1 MKKVKEV
8 STKFRVT
15 KSDNDPVKRGDN
27 ITLTRKVKSR
37 GPGPDVVEPPKPP
50 RKSLD
55 ERIAEAIVKTVPNLI
70 NQALKP
76 VVSRLDNIDT
86 RLDKQD
92 EFNQYVRNVFERNNL
107 R

>member
-8 STKFRVT
+8 STKYRVT
-15 KSDNDPVKRGDN
+15 KSDNDPVKCGDH
-27 ITLTRKVKSR
+27 ITLTRKVKPR
-37 GPGPDVVEPPKPP
+37 GPGPDVVEPSKAP

-76 VVSRLDNIDT
+76 VLS

-92 EFNQYVRNVFERNNL
+92 EFNQYVRDVFERNNL
-107 R
+107 H

>member
-1 MKKVKEV
+1 V

-15 KSDNDPVKRGDN
+15 KSDNDPVKCGDH
-27 ITLTRKVKSR
+27 ITLTRKVKSC
-37 GPGPDVVEPPKPP
+37 GPDVVEPPKPP

-76 VVSRLDNIDT
+76 VLSRLDNIESNVQT
-86 RLDKQD
+86 INIRLDKQD
-92 EFNQYVRNVFERNNL
+92 EFNQYVRNVFKRNNL
-107 R
+107 H